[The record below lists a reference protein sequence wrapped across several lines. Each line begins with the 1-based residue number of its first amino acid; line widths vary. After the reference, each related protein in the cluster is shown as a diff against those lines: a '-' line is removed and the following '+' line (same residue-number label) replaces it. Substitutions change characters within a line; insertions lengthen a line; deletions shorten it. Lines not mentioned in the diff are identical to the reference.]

1 MSEFKEVEQD
11 GVVYNVELDDSGNIL
26 NIKPIDFNI
35 KNNYEA
41 KTGRDMVLDVL
52 NDSLNDKIFS

>member
-26 NIKPIDFNI
+26 NIKPIDSNI
-35 KNNYEA
+35 KNNYEE
-41 KTGRDMVLDVL
+41 
-52 NDSLNDKIFS
+52 